1 MASKTTK
8 HNETERILFTVRGA
22 LTRMRYEIPYHS
34 KSNDKR
40 WNISVKVAGGLNEET
55 RKKILSATGLSEDG
69 AFTPKFLKEAGCEY
83 INAHTR
89 FEIPV
94 ALYADGRK
102 LPLVMMDVFEGAMVD
117 LSLVCKDGAIYPRA
131 MMVYKNGTPY
141 DPFADFS
148 APEDGFME
156 VPDGEE
162 MPFN

>member
-1 MASKTTK
+1 MSNKNNETKKTT
-8 HNETERILFTVRGA
+8 FTARGI
-22 LTRMRYEIPYHS
+22 LTRMRYEIPFRS
-34 KSNDKR
+34 RSNDKR
-40 WNISVKVAGGLNEET
+40 WNISVKVAGGLSKDN
-55 RKKILSATGLSEDG
+55 RKQILNATGMSADG
-69 AFTPKFLKEAGCEY
+69 AFTPKFLKEEGCEY

-102 LPLVMMDVFEGAMVD
+102 LPLEMTDVFEGAVVD

-131 MMVYKNGTPY
+131 MMVYKNGVPF

-156 VPDGEE
+156 APEGEE
-162 MPFN
+162 LPFE